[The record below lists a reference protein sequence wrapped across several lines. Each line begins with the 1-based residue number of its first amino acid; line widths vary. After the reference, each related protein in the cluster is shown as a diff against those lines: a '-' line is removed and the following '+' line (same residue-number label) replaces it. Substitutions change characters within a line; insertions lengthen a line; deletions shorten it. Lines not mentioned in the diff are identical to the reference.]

1 MTTISKLF
9 SLELPSIFPLF
20 GDSHKEAPSIEY
32 MGAAAILRKI
42 APAADMCCSSESVRL
57 ADGTWVLRGVD
68 QAVIATVSPAG
79 VVSPRHPPTVPA
91 VAPAPGAVF
100 VRKESVITHG
110 IEVEESNPEPG
121 VVLAEVRITTI
132 WRCSN
137 SACAAKWSKAGN
149 HINVVKRCKACGR
162 ETHLRGS

>member
-1 MTTISKLF
+1 MEPEF

-20 GDSHKEAPSIEY
+20 TDSHKEAPSIEY
-32 MGAAAILRKI
+32 MGAAALLRKLHSD
-42 APAADMCCSSESVRL
+42 ADMCCASESVRL

-68 QAVIATVSPAG
+68 QAVIATVSPQG
-79 VVSPRHPPTVPA
+79 VVSLVTP
-91 VAPAPGAVF
+91 VAPAAPGAVF

-121 VVLAEVRITTI
+121 VMLAEVRITTI

-137 SACAAKWSKAGN
+137 SACAAKWSKSGN
-149 HINVVKRCKACGR
+149 HINVVKRCRACGR
-162 ETHLRGS
+162 ETHLRGG